1 MLRFAPYTGIEC
13 VGWLREEVP
22 VKKLVLILAL
32 WGMAAGAG
40 IVSAQAQDRFGP
52 TIFVFDCD
60 VSAVTLEALES
71 GTLEA
76 TLSWHIAHVGEGMRV
91 ALHTYQ
97 GHAWQPVDTPD
108 LLLPVGSLSVPL
120 TSPMNFG
127 PPTFRLSVLDRGG
140 ATLDERTLVIPYDAD
155 WLAALQPAIVSFSTP
170 TQSLPAAVLATGQAR
185 VEVSWE
191 VRDRPPL
198 TALAFEQVFDDGRT
212 QNIELPRE
220 NLWVPSRG
228 TGTVAPALPPSGNQV
243 RIRLLLV
250 HVISGEVLDQ
260 QEITLPVIGTAI
272 PPTPGPTP
280 EPTPTLPPA
289 LPNPG
294 DLAIQTECPVGQ
306 AQSMRGWVDG
316 PGIPSPDG
324 QRLVYSA
331 NPLNDARLIIANA
344 DGSGQ
349 ITVPAPDRTR
359 PLSIRPRWSP
369 DGERIAFA
377 SLSLTPD
384 GGGTIYAIRT
394 DGTDLRRI
402 ATYTGFY
409 DDLAWSADGTLL
421 YFSSADAGSPSGYRV
436 YAVRPDGLSA
446 PTVYADGCGVV
457 QRAAP

>member
-1 MLRFAPYTGIEC
+1 M
-13 VGWLREEVP
+13 
-22 VKKLVLILAL
+22 KKLALILAV
-32 WGMAAGAG
+32 WVMAAGAG
-40 IVSAQAQDRFGP
+40 MVPAQAQDRFGP

-60 VSAVTLEALES
+60 VSAVTLEALEA

-97 GHAWQPVDTPD
+97 GRAWQEVESPD
-108 LLLPVGSLSVPL
+108 PLPPVGSLRVPL
-120 TSPMNFG
+120 TAPMNFG
-127 PPTFRLSVLDRGG
+127 PLTFRLSVIDRGG
-140 ATLDERTLVIPYDAD
+140 ATLDERILVIPYDPD
-155 WLAALQPAIVSFSTP
+155 WLVGLQPAIVSFSTP

-198 TALAFEQVFDDGRT
+198 TALVFDQVFDDGQT
-212 QNIELPRE
+212 QNIELPRDH
-220 NLWVPSRG
+220 LWVPSRG
-228 TGTVAPALPPSGNQV
+228 TGVVAPVLPPSGNQV
-243 RIRLLLV
+243 RLRLSLV
-250 HVISGEVLDQ
+250 HVISGEVLAEAQ
-260 QEITLPVIGTAI
+260 LALPVIGTAI

-280 EPTPTLPPA
+280 EPTPTLPPS

-349 ITVPAPDRTR
+349 IVVSAPDRTR
-359 PLSIRPRWSP
+359 PLGIRPRWSP
-369 DGERIAFA
+369 DGGRIAFA
-377 SLSLTPD
+377 SLSQTPD
-384 GGGTIYAIRT
+384 GGGTIYAIRA
-394 DGTDLRRI
+394 DGTDLRRV
-402 ATYTGFY
+402 ATYSGFY

-421 YFSSADAGSPSGYRV
+421 YFSSADAKSPSGYRV
-436 YAVRPDGLSA
+436 YAVRPDGLST
-446 PTVYADGCGVV
+446 PTAYAEGCGII